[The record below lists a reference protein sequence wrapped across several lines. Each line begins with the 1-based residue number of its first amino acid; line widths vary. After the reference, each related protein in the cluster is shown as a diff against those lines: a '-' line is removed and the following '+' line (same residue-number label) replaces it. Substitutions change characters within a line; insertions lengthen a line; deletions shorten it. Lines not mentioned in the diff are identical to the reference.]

1 MSEVYVNVIF
11 WSDLEPLA
19 VLTDEGWVDMRTI
32 DELLSSTKVIEVYGW
47 IHNSRVSSVLQK
59 FGFRYSKVK
68 GCWILEKSF
77 TRAEIDN
84 ILVELEKVAE
94 VFRHFSYMKYY
105 INEKDEEEIL
115 EELRKIAH
123 GEKKD

>member
-11 WSDLEPLA
+11 WSDLEPLE
-19 VLTDEGWVDMRTI
+19 VLTSEGWVDKRTI
-32 DELLSSTKVIEVYGW
+32 DERLSSTKVIEVYGC
-47 IHNSRVSSVLQK
+47 IHNSRVLSVLQK
-59 FGFRYSKVK
+59 FGFRYSRVK

-84 ILVELEKVAE
+84 ILGELEKVAE

-105 INEKDEEEIL
+105 TSEKNEAEVL

-123 GEKKD
+123 GEK